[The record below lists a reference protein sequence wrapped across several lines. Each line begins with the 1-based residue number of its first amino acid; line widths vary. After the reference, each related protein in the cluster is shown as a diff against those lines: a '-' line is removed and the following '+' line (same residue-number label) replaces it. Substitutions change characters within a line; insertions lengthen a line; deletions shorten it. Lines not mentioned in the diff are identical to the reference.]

1 MRTAQKIVDQSY
13 YNAKDHKDK
22 GLSIKRARTTLAKL
36 NLDELD
42 MSAKDQA
49 TIKAAIAT
57 LDQVAETFM
66 KAHRIKAKQEKLR
79 DERLAAAKKLVLASD
94 FAKLSSVK
102 DKVALIAMECFYR
115 NEIHNVKTVFDAK
128 YLLGYTF
135 ETTLDEISYSLTRQ
149 TGDMNEPLAN
159 AWRKFQEIL
168 PELYVKNAVAVANIE
183 NILAAETKKT

>member
-36 NLDELD
+36 NLNELD

-79 DERLAAAKKLVLASD
+79 DERRAVAKKLVLASD

-102 DKVALIAMECFYR
+102 DKVALISTESFLR
-115 NEIHNVKTVFDAK
+115 SQIHAVKTVFDAK

-135 ETTLDEISYSLTRQ
+135 ETTLDEVSYSLTQ
-149 TGDMNEPLAN
+149 QIGDMNEPLGNLCITRIQA
-159 AWRKFQEIL
+159 
-168 PELYVKNAVAVANIE
+168 
-183 NILAAETKKT
+183 

>member
-36 NLDELD
+36 NLNELD

-66 KAHRIKAKQEKLR
+66 KAHRIKDKQEKLR
-79 DERLAAAKKLVLASD
+79 EERRAAAKKLVLASD

-115 NEIHNVKTVFDAK
+115 NEIHTVKTVFDAK
-128 YLLGYTF
+128 YLLVYTF
-135 ETTLDEISYSLTRQ
+135 ENTLHAISYSVAQ
-149 TGDMNEPLAN
+149 QEGDMSKSLSD
-159 AWRKFQEIL
+159 AWKKFQEKL
-168 PELYVKNAVAVANIE
+168 PNLYVKHAVVVANIE
-183 NILAAETKKT
+183 NILATETKKI

>member
-13 YNAKDHKDK
+13 YKAKDHKDK

-128 YLLGYTF
+128 YVLGQVF
-135 ETTLDEISYSLTRQ
+135 NTTLNEIAYSLTKQ

-159 AWRKFQEIL
+159 AWKKFQEKL
-168 PELYVKNAVAVANIE
+168 PELYVKHAVVVENIE
-183 NILAAETKKT
+183 NILATETKKI

>member
-1 MRTAQKIVDQSY
+1 MRTAEKIVDQSY

-57 LDQVAETFM
+57 LDQVADTFM
-66 KAHRIKAKQEKLR
+66 KAHRIKTKQEKLR

-115 NEIHNVKTVFDAK
+115 NEIHTVKTVFDAN
-128 YLLGYTF
+128 YVLGHVF
-135 ETTLDEISYSLTRQ
+135 NTTLNEISYSLTKQ
-149 TGDMNEPLAN
+149 IGDMNEPLAN
-159 AWRKFQEIL
+159 AWKKFQEKL
-168 PELYVKNAVAVANIE
+168 PDLYVKNAVAVANIE
-183 NILAAETKKT
+183 NILAAETKKI

>member
-42 MSAKDQA
+42 MSVKEKT
-49 TIKAAIAT
+49 TITAAIAT

-66 KAHRIKAKQEKLR
+66 KAHRIKDKQEKLR
-79 DERLAAAKKLVLASD
+79 EERRAAAKKLVLASD

-115 NEIHNVKTVFDAK
+115 NEIHTVKTVFDAK
-128 YLLGYTF
+128 YLLVYTF
-135 ETTLDEISYSLTRQ
+135 ENTLHAISYSVAQ
-149 TGDMNEPLAN
+149 QEGDMSKSLSD
-159 AWRKFQEIL
+159 AWKKFQEKL
-168 PELYVKNAVAVANIE
+168 PNLYVKHAVVVANIE
-183 NILAAETKKT
+183 NILATETKKI

>member
-42 MSAKDQA
+42 MSVKEKA
-49 TIKAAIAT
+49 TITTAIAT

-66 KAHRIKAKQEKLR
+66 KAHRIKDKQEKLR
-79 DERLAAAKKLVLASD
+79 EERRAAAKKLVLASD

-115 NEIHNVKTVFDAK
+115 NEIHTVKTVFDAK
-128 YLLGYTF
+128 YLLVYTF
-135 ETTLDEISYSLTRQ
+135 ENTLHAISYSVAQ
-149 TGDMNEPLAN
+149 QEGDMSKSLSD
-159 AWRKFQEIL
+159 AWKKFQEKL
-168 PELYVKNAVAVANIE
+168 PKLYVKHAVVVANIE
-183 NILAAETKKT
+183 KILATETKKI

>member
-79 DERLAAAKKLVLASD
+79 DERRAVAKKLVLASD

-115 NEIHNVKTVFDAK
+115 NEIYTVKTVFDAK
-128 YLLGYTF
+128 YLLVYTF
-135 ETTLDEISYSLTRQ
+135 ENTLHAISYSVAQ
-149 TGDMNEPLAN
+149 QEGDMSKSLSD
-159 AWRKFQEIL
+159 AWKKFQEKL
-168 PELYVKNAVAVANIE
+168 PNLYVKHAVVVANIE
-183 NILAAETKKT
+183 NILATETKKI

>member
-42 MSAKDQA
+42 MSVKEKA
-49 TIKAAIAT
+49 TITTAIAT

-66 KAHRIKAKQEKLR
+66 KAHRIKDKKEKLR
-79 DERLAAAKKLVLASD
+79 EERRAAAKKLVLASD

-115 NEIHNVKTVFDAK
+115 NEIYTVKTVFDAK
-128 YLLGYTF
+128 YLLVYTF
-135 ETTLDEISYSLTRQ
+135 ENTLHAISYSVAQ
-149 TGDMNEPLAN
+149 QEGDMSKSLSD
-159 AWRKFQEIL
+159 AWKKFQEKL
-168 PELYVKNAVAVANIE
+168 PNLYVKHAVVVANIE
-183 NILAAETKKT
+183 NILATETKKI

>member
-13 YNAKDHKDK
+13 YKAKDHKDK

-42 MSAKDQA
+42 MSVKEKA
-49 TIKAAIAT
+49 TITTAIAT

-66 KAHRIKAKQEKLR
+66 KAHRIKDKKEKLR
-79 DERLAAAKKLVLASD
+79 EERRAAAKKLVLASD

-115 NEIHNVKTVFDAK
+115 NEIYTVKTVFDAK
-128 YLLGYTF
+128 YLLVYTF
-135 ETTLDEISYSLTRQ
+135 ENTLHAISYSVAQ
-149 TGDMNEPLAN
+149 QEGDMSKSLSD
-159 AWRKFQEIL
+159 AWKKFQEKL
-168 PELYVKNAVAVANIE
+168 PNLYVKHAVVVANIE
-183 NILAAETKKT
+183 NILATETKKI

>member
-66 KAHRIKAKQEKLR
+66 KAHRIKDKQEKLR
-79 DERLAAAKKLVLASD
+79 EERRAAAKKLVLASD

-115 NEIHNVKTVFDAK
+115 NEIHTVKTVFDAK
-128 YLLGYTF
+128 YLLVYTF
-135 ETTLDEISYSLTRQ
+135 ENTLHAISYSVAQ
-149 TGDMNEPLAN
+149 QEGDMSKSLSD
-159 AWRKFQEIL
+159 AWKKFQEKL
-168 PELYVKNAVAVANIE
+168 PNLYVKHAVVVANIE
-183 NILAAETKKT
+183 NILATETKKI

>member
-183 NILAAETKKT
+183 NILAAETKKI

>member
-42 MSAKDQA
+42 MSVKEKA
-49 TIKAAIAT
+49 TITTAIAT

-66 KAHRIKAKQEKLR
+66 KAHRIKDKQEKLR
-79 DERLAAAKKLVLASD
+79 EERRAAAKKLVLASD

-115 NEIHNVKTVFDAK
+115 NEIYTVKTVFDAK
-128 YLLGYTF
+128 YLLVYTF
-135 ETTLDEISYSLTRQ
+135 ENTLHAISYSVAQ
-149 TGDMNEPLAN
+149 QEGDMSKSLSD
-159 AWRKFQEIL
+159 AWKKFQEKL
-168 PELYVKNAVAVANIE
+168 PELYVKHAVVVANIE
-183 NILAAETKKT
+183 NILATETKKI

>member
-42 MSAKDQA
+42 MSVKEKA
-49 TIKAAIAT
+49 TITTAIAT

-66 KAHRIKAKQEKLR
+66 KAHRIKDKKEKLR
-79 DERLAAAKKLVLASD
+79 EERRAAAKKLVLASD

-115 NEIHNVKTVFDAK
+115 NEIYTVKTVFDAK
-128 YLLGYTF
+128 YLLVYTF
-135 ETTLDEISYSLTRQ
+135 ENTLHAISYSVGRCCINRCSSS
-149 TGDMNEPLAN
+149 G
-159 AWRKFQEIL
+159 R
-168 PELYVKNAVAVANIE
+168 
-183 NILAAETKKT
+183 LAA

>member
-42 MSAKDQA
+42 MSVKEKA
-49 TIKAAIAT
+49 TITTAIAT

-66 KAHRIKAKQEKLR
+66 KAHRIKDKKEKLR
-79 DERLAAAKKLVLASD
+79 EERRAAAKKLVLASD

-115 NEIHNVKTVFDAK
+115 NEIYTVKTVFDAK
-128 YLLGYTF
+128 YLLVYTF
-135 ETTLDEISYSLTRQ
+135 ENTLHAISYSVAQ
-149 TGDMNEPLAN
+149 QEGDMSKSLSD
-159 AWRKFQEIL
+159 AWKKFQEKL
-168 PELYVKNAVAVANIE
+168 PDLYVKNAVAVANIE
-183 NILAAETKKT
+183 NILAAETKKI

>member
-13 YNAKDHKDK
+13 YKAKDHKDK

-42 MSAKDQA
+42 MSVKEKA
-49 TIKAAIAT
+49 TITAAIAT

-79 DERLAAAKKLVLASD
+79 DERRAVAKKLVLASD

-128 YLLGYTF
+128 YVLGHVF
-135 ETTLDEISYSLTRQ
+135 NTTLNEISYSLTKQ
-149 TGDMNEPLAN
+149 IGDMNEPLEN
-159 AWRKFQEIL
+159 AWKKFQEKL
-168 PELYVKNAVAVANIE
+168 PELYVKHAVVVANIE
-183 NILAAETKKT
+183 NILATETKKI

>member
-42 MSAKDQA
+42 MSVKE
-49 TIKAAIAT
+49 KAAITTAIAT

-66 KAHRIKAKQEKLR
+66 KAHRIKDKKEKLR
-79 DERLAAAKKLVLASD
+79 EERRAAAKKLVLASD

-115 NEIHNVKTVFDAK
+115 NEIYTVKTVFDAK
-128 YLLGYTF
+128 YLLVYTF
-135 ETTLDEISYSLTRQ
+135 ENTLHAISYSVAQ
-149 TGDMNEPLAN
+149 QEGDMSKSLSD
-159 AWRKFQEIL
+159 AWKKFQEKL
-168 PELYVKNAVAVANIE
+168 PNLYVKHAVVVANIE
-183 NILAAETKKT
+183 NILATETKKI